1 MSCISTLTPPAGC
14 HHHVLVLSG
23 KRRMFDVVQETL
35 ESDFPAWLSQVFSY
49 VSIPGL
55 LLPLMLL
62 MV

>member
-1 MSCISTLTPPAGC
+1 
-14 HHHVLVLSG
+14 
-23 KRRMFDVVQETL
+23 MFDVIQETL

-55 LLPLMLL
+55 VLPLMLL